1 MAETTHNKILDVASK
16 TFSEKG
22 YNGTSM
28 REIAE
33 VLNITKA
40 ALYYHFSGKEA
51 IFSACI
57 INSLD
62 KMARAYEDMAKSNDP
77 IWDKLEAMIDGI
89 FTFSQSQ
96 PHIFKL
102 ITMLMSRSFDR
113 DIDKRMLHDFFKRQ
127 QKSINTIVQRGVERG
142 EIRDDIPVNLLASGI
157 TGLIHH
163 TTGPKIK
170 SMQKINYTKEEQI
183 NYLMKL
189 LKGGFAKR

>member
-1 MAETTHNKILDVASK
+1 MSETTHDKILEVSAK
-16 TFSEKG
+16 IFAEKG

-33 VLNITKA
+33 TLNITKA
-40 ALYYHFSGKEA
+40 ALYYHFSGKEE
-51 IFSACI
+51 IFSVCI
-57 INSLD
+57 TNSLD
-62 KMARAYEDMAKSNDP
+62 KMTKAYESMAKSNDP
-77 IWDKLEAMIDGI
+77 IWNKLEAMIDGI

-102 ITMLMSRSFDR
+102 ITMLISRSFDR
-113 DIDKRMLHDFFKRQ
+113 DIDKRILGNFFRQQ
-127 QKSINTIVQRGVERG
+127 QKSINTIVQKGVEQG
-142 EIRDDIPVNLLASGI
+142 KIRDDIPVNLLASGI

-170 SMQKINYTKEEQI
+170 NMQKINYTKEEQI

-189 LKGGFAKR
+189 LKGGFEKK